1 MLKALKVRLFK
12 VMLILFA
19 ALLVSLVIK
28 AEALGED
35 AANLASAGYVL
46 VIGTFLGTDVLKMIK
61 MTSLKPAG
69 DFEKFKLWK
78 YMLSLATL
86 IPLVKLSINSGFSL
100 TSGFLVMGAM
110 VVIGCIL
117 SGLNGNKAVTG

>member
-12 VMLILFA
+12 VMLILIA

-61 MTSLKPAG
+61 LTSLKPAG
-69 DFEKFKLWK
+69 DFEKFRLWK

-110 VVIGCIL
+110 VVIGSIL
-117 SGLNGNKAVTG
+117 SGLNANKTATG